1 MTVLILLLVFLI
13 SRSWKGLNSIGIF
26 KHSSCICSVHKVVKV
41 SWAKFR
47 CHAIIH
53 PLPDTVMGC
62 NKDCLDLFKEQAEKI
77 YLLEQVT
84 LSCAQPQMLFSPPVS
99 TLTVFLP
106 QLWKWFGKVF
116 ALWASVSRFKHRK
129 SLCHADDVTVKVSGR
144 RCIVKDCLPTPTPH
158 AHRAEHR
165 GMWGQSLL
173 IDHQRWNARY
183 RKGKLNS
190 HRSRGGLWAC
200 VSWISATHL
209 ATYQEKNNCQGF
221 CKERNVEGFK
231 EWGAVKSGV
240 GSGGQRESSEQE
252 IPPFIPPSF
261 SSLFHALC
269 LKFKFNVMVNGW
281 MNGTDWS
288 LRTVT
293 VWQIYLHVIF
303 IN

>member
-1 MTVLILLLVFLI
+1 MSCDYPSFTWHCYGMQQGLLGPI
-13 SRSWKGLNSIGIF
+13 QRTSWKNISARTSNFIL
-26 KHSSCICSVHKVVKV
+26 CSA
-41 SWAKFR
+41 SNAF
-47 CHAIIH
+47 
-53 PLPDTVMGC
+53 
-62 NKDCLDLFKEQAEKI
+62 
-77 YLLEQVT
+77 
-84 LSCAQPQMLFSPPVS
+84 FSPPVS

-106 QLWKWFGKVF
+106 QLWKWFGKLF
-116 ALWASVSRFKHRK
+116 ALWASVSRFEHRK
-129 SLCHADDVTVKVSGR
+129 SLHHADDPTVGGR
-144 RCIVKDCLPTPTPH
+144 SCIEKDYHPTPTRH

-183 RKGKLNS
+183 RKGKLNL

-200 VSWISATHL
+200 VSWNSATHL

-231 EWGAVKSGV
+231 DWGAVKSGV
-240 GSGGQRESSEQE
+240 GSRGQRESSEQE

-281 MNGTDWS
+281 MNGADWS
-288 LRTVT
+288 FRTVT
-293 VWQIYLHVIF
+293 VWQI
-303 IN
+303 